1 VSSLL
6 FQEIL
11 EVFKIHLLFIKV
23 FSDNRK
29 LIC

>member
-1 VSSLL
+1 L